1 MAPPRTQRA
10 RELRKT
16 MTGVELM
23 LWARL
28 RRRQLLGFK
37 FRRQASIGPYVA
49 DFACL
54 SQRLIVE
61 VDGPAHDFMQV
72 HDRVRTAWFC
82 AYGYREF
89 RVSASDALRDRDAVL
104 DGIALLLVPL
114 PGPSGRT
121 SP

>member
-1 MAPPRTQRA
+1 
-10 RELRKT
+10 

-54 SQRLIVE
+54 SQRQIVE

-72 HDRVRTAWFC
+72 NDRVRTAWFC

-89 RVSASDALRDRDAVL
+89 RVSASDALRDLGAVL